1 MTGFVDELTPT
12 PFTSVHFKR
21 WQLRI
26 TLWLTIMGVFWVY
39 NVKPEGKLTTEH
51 EKTYEEANT
60 LFVDEVIFALANHL
74 QDVYLYNKTGKE

>member
-1 MTGFVDELTPT
+1 
-12 PFTSVHFKR
+12 
-21 WQLRI
+21 
-26 TLWLTIMGVFWVY
+26 VFCVY

-74 QDVYLYNKTGKE
+74 QDVYLYNKPVKSSGMP